1 MWQRRDD
8 DSRTI
13 WMDITAGERDFTISL
28 FGQGRGVIAKDT
40 QVLDEE
46 TYRNLREALDELTNP
61 ECAAQPEAFSNFGS
75 LLFELALPEKIQIPL
90 LKHEGPLVFSTH
102 QLSLPWELLCV
113 NDRYLCLKHSVSRQL
128 PVLTA
133 MQDALLGDQP
143 AISSR
148 DGSEDAALIISN
160 PTGDLA
166 SAASEAEE
174 LRDIFRH
181 AGLRCDA
188 LIGPKECTYANVLA
202 ARLRKH
208 AYRII
213 HISGHAQYFEDKA
226 TSAIHLA
233 DGRMIMAQE
242 IQRTFKGEPLV
253 FLNACWS
260 AMGEGGQRRGAQP
273 GYSGSKVVR
282 TLTEAFT
289 FGNRSG
295 RARAIIGSMWWI
307 ADDVARGLAGC
318 FYQEVLA
325 GHSLGEALR
334 RARQRV
340 SENVTDPALWS
351 TYVLFGDPN
360 QCVAKPPAPIP
371 APSSEPQD
379 QHDAPCRV
387 KIVEDPAE
395 KPAPLVAEA
404 VSPTEGPVETVPLRS
419 IPENE
424 IPTEALPTE
433 EHTSD
438 IEADLPWSDEMH
450 AAFVGAMAAMSSMHW
465 KIFSTVHLILGLTYV
480 ENGLVAQAMTRS
492 GVDPQSTRRALREAF
507 TVKETPASA
516 DVSIISDNLTEVL
529 KTARKTARNEGLAEI
544 TEAHVVRAMLD
555 RPESGGTMLLG
566 CLKVDLDDLRHR
578 VALPVNNAT
587 MEPASTESSLRV
599 EQRTPVVTPPSHG
612 DLMLPSGDLHLTLFD
627 ADARLAL
634 NEAALIAY
642 RTYWPDLR
650 SPHVFLGILSRRNSR
665 LAQHLNSLQ
674 LFPPNVL
681 SSSLQAGLTQPVN
694 ASLRQPKLHRE
705 FLSENA
711 LLTLRTA
718 SGLAKQADRQTISER
733 DILAAILQNDANIIT
748 STLRNAQID
757 PARLLW
763 DEARPAS

>member
-40 QVLDEE
+40 QVLDDE
-46 TYRNLREALDELTNP
+46 TYRNLRDALDELTNP

-75 LLFELALPEKIQIPL
+75 LLFELALPEKIQLPL
-90 LKHEGPLVFSTH
+90 LKHDGPLVFSTH

-133 MQDALLGDQP
+133 MHDALLGDQP
-143 AISSR
+143 AIPTH
-148 DGSEDAALIISN
+148 DASEDAALIISN
-160 PTGDLA
+160 STGDLP
-166 SAASEAEE
+166 SAANEAEE
-174 LRDIFRH
+174 LRDFFRH

-188 LIGPKECTYANVLA
+188 LIGPKECTFANVLG

-213 HISGHAQYFEDKA
+213 HISGHAQYFEDKG

-260 AMGEGGQRRGAQP
+260 AMGEGGQRRIAQ
-273 GYSGSKVVR
+273 SGSKVVR

-318 FYQEVLA
+318 FYQEILA
-325 GHSLGEALR
+325 GHPLGEALR

-340 SENVTDPALWS
+340 SDSVTDPALWS

-360 QCVAKPPAPIP
+360 QCVKQAPVVEPPIDIDPPCKPETPAQILRTDTAASQPVDIATETTLPVESPTLRSVPVSEVPPPEIP
-371 APSSEPQD
+371 AEEPEPMT
-379 QHDAPCRV
+379 A
-387 KIVEDPAE
+387 AE
-395 KPAPLVAEA
+395 
-404 VSPTEGPVETVPLRS
+404 
-419 IPENE
+419 
-424 IPTEALPTE
+424 
-433 EHTSD
+433 
-438 IEADLPWSDEMH
+438 LPWSDEMH
-450 AAFVGAMAAMSSMHW
+450 AAFVGAMSAMSIMHW

-492 GVDPQSTRRALREAF
+492 GANPQTTRRTLREAF
-507 TVKETPASA
+507 TVKESDTAGDA
-516 DVSIISDNLTEVL
+516 SIISENLTEVL
-529 KTARKTARNEGLAEI
+529 KTARQTAEREGHPEI
-544 TEAHVVRAMLD
+544 TEAHVLRAMLD
-555 RPESGGTMLLG
+555 RPESGGTLLLG
-566 CLKVDLDDLRHR
+566 YLNVDLDDLRNR
-578 VALPVNNAT
+578 VAAPKNQSPAASAATSTPSNAAPPPVTVA
-587 MEPASTESSLRV
+587 
-599 EQRTPVVTPPSHG
+599 PVHG
-612 DLMLPSGDLHLTLFD
+612 DLMLPNGDLHLALFAED
-627 ADARLAL
+627 AKLAL

-650 SPHVFLGILSRRNSR
+650 SPHIFMGILGRRNSR
-665 LAQHLNSLQ
+665 LTEHLNALRM
-674 LFPPNVL
+674 FPPHAL

-718 SGLAKQADRQTISER
+718 SRLSQEARRPLISEH
-733 DILAAILQNDANIIT
+733 DILAAILQNNSNIIT
-748 STLRNAQID
+748 TTLRGAGVD
-757 PARLLW
+757 PVRLLW
-763 DEARPAS
+763 NETETPL